1 MSKLILA
8 ISILLIISCKWYVD
22 NPIDEATAESKSAL
36 TSVDQVLDEISEA
49 TGLSSGKITKLTPEE
64 LENLAK
70 EAQDDSEK
78 SKKEIEDQKNTK
90 ESKNIEVKDT
100 PRLIKLIKN
109 SSEKIDSVFQTL
121 INIGYNATYAAKSNL
136 KNGLKMVKLLD
147 ELLKISV
154 SSNGDKSTQKYNELK
169 TVVNRFNAE
178 NSAIKV
184 SLENGSK
191 IEAKK
196 CIKTLMTNVETYFK
210 GVSTELK
217 DKKDDKYT
225 KILAALSEAANKIE
239 NAAMAIHLCF
249 NN

>member
-1 MSKLILA
+1 MRQLILA
-8 ISILLIISCKWYVD
+8 IFLLLIISCKWYGD
-22 NPIDEATAESKSAL
+22 GILEEATAESKSAL
-36 TSVDQVLDEISEA
+36 TSIDQVLDEISET
-49 TGLSSGKITKLTPEE
+49 TGLSPGKITKLTPKE

-90 ESKNIEVKDT
+90 KSKNIEVKDT

-109 SSEKIDSVFQTL
+109 SAEKIDSVFQTL

-136 KNGLKMVKLLD
+136 ENGLKMVKLLD
-147 ELLKISV
+147 ELLKIAV
-154 SSNGDKSTQKYNELK
+154 SINGDKSNQKYNELK
-169 TVVNRFNAE
+169 TIVNKFNDE

-184 SLENGSK
+184 PLENCSK

>member
-1 MSKLILA
+1 LQMSKLILA
-8 ISILLIISCKWYVD
+8 ISILLIISCKWHVD
-22 NPIDEATAESKSAL
+22 NPIDEATVESKSAL
-36 TSVDQVLDEISEA
+36 TSIDQVLDEISEA
-49 TGLSSGKITKLTPEE
+49 TGLSSEKITKLTPEE

-154 SSNGDKSTQKYNELK
+154 SSNGDKSTQKYN
-169 TVVNRFNAE
+169 
-178 NSAIKV
+178 
-184 SLENGSK
+184 
-191 IEAKK
+191 
-196 CIKTLMTNVETYFK
+196 
-210 GVSTELK
+210 
-217 DKKDDKYT
+217 
-225 KILAALSEAANKIE
+225 
-239 NAAMAIHLCF
+239 
-249 NN
+249 

>member
-1 MSKLILA
+1 MRQLILA
-8 ISILLIISCKWYVD
+8 IFLLLIISCKWYGD
-22 NPIDEATAESKSAL
+22 GILEEATAESKSAL
-36 TSVDQVLDEISEA
+36 TSIDQVLDEISET
-49 TGLSSGKITKLTPEE
+49 TGLSPGKITKLTPKE

-90 ESKNIEVKDT
+90 KSKNIEVTDT

-109 SSEKIDSVFQTL
+109 SAEKIDSVFQTL

-136 KNGLKMVKLLD
+136 ENGLKMVKLLD
-147 ELLKISV
+147 ELLKIAV
-154 SSNGDKSTQKYNELK
+154 SINGDKSNQKYNELK
-169 TVVNRFNAE
+169 TVVNKFNDE

-184 SLENGSK
+184 PLENGSK

-225 KILAALSEAANKIE
+225 KILAALGEAANKIE

>member
-22 NPIDEATAESKSAL
+22 NTIDEATVESKSAL
-36 TSVDQVLDEISEA
+36 TSIDQVLDEISEA
-49 TGLSSGKITKLTPEE
+49 TGLSSEKITKLTPEE

-184 SLENGSK
+184 PLENGSK

>member
-8 ISILLIISCKWYVD
+8 ISILLIISCKWHVD

-49 TGLSSGKITKLTPEE
+49 TGLSSEKITKLTPEE

-184 SLENGSK
+184 PLENGSK